1 MTDYLKSTRHPFSS
15 LMFILPLL
23 IVYEG
28 GVLLLAPQSSSLEL
42 RNGADAWVRTQLV
55 AAGVN
60 FAWTL
65 PILLVAFLCGATAWD
80 WKERP
85 KKQFTAFFG
94 MILES
99 LVFAVGLWA
108 LSRNFLPLLDRV
120 GVPTHSIGFQTPATG
135 QVVRYIGAGIY
146 EEVLFR
152 LAIFGVLSLLLQVIL
167 IPKYVAIPIAAVAG
181 ALAFSAAHHLGTN
194 GEAITT
200 PVFLFRAVA
209 GLIFTILYAGRGLGI
224 AVGAHAG
231 YNILVGV
238 SVG

>member
-15 LMFILPLL
+15 LMFVLPLL

-28 GVLLLAPQSSSLEL
+28 GVLLLAPQSSSMEL

-65 PILLVAFLCGATAWD
+65 PLLLVAFLCGATAWE
-80 WKERP
+80 WKNRP
-85 KKQFTAFFG
+85 KKQFTAMFG

-99 LVFAVGLWA
+99 LIFAVGLWA

-120 GVPTHSIGFQTPATG
+120 GVPTHSIGFQPVATG

-167 IPKYVAIPIAAVAG
+167 IPKYVAIPVAALAG

-194 GEAITT
+194 GEAVTT

-209 GLIFTILYAGRGLGI
+209 GLLFTALYAGRGLGI
-224 AVGAHAG
+224 AVGTHAG